1 MVYSDRTARGV
12 RLSVWLVLAASVAI
26 AQVYPGGYPPGGGY
40 PGGGYPGGGYPYPG
54 GGYPGGGG
62 TGIPIPGRR
71 SGGQPKADPNQPLP
85 NFRGKLKHM
94 DEKTITLALGD
105 ERTMDFRRTSKTK
118 FFKNGDEIKSPQ
130 FAVGDQISVEG
141 PEQADGSMTA
151 VNVYWE
157 KAGATPTT
165 TAGTTGSE
173 HSPDK
178 DKAEGV
184 PDTWAKDA
192 PSGAPAQP
200 QASANADPDRPVL
213 RRAPSAESAPPNA
226 PAPPAPPAPAA
237 APAAPAAP
245 QPQASASVDTPP
257 PPDPDRPVLRR
268 GKPADS
274 AREQSDPVPY
284 QANPPATSPAAA
296 PQQPVTTASAAPGN
310 PPVLRRADDDDAPI
324 VNRPIDQ
331 TDQLIRRATD
341 AALDFTESLPAY
353 VCQEMMSRYQSE
365 TRPARFNAL
374 DVLTMNLVYENGK
387 EDYRD
392 LAINGRHT
400 DKTLQESGGA
410 WSTGEFGTVLI
421 DLFAPATGANFQY
434 ERDSRAAGI
443 PAKLYNF
450 EVKKENSHWDVHA
463 MSQSYSPAYKGAVWI
478 DPQTA
483 RVLRIEME
491 AVNIPAGFPLDT
503 VESATDYQY
512 VRLGDAQQYLLPVHA
527 ENLSCQRGTPYC
539 SKIAIDFRNYHK
551 YTGESTITFGQ
562 PQK

>member
-1 MVYSDRTARGV
+1 MVYSERTVRAA
-12 RLSVWLVLAASVAI
+12 RLSVWLVIGASVAG
-26 AQVYPGGYPPGGGY
+26 AQVYPGGYPP
-40 PGGGYPGGGYPYPG
+40 GGYPGGGYPYPG

-71 SGGQPKADPNQPLP
+71 PNSGQPKADPNQPFP

-94 DEKTITLALGD
+94 DDKTITLALGD
-105 ERTMDFRRTSKTK
+105 DRVMDFRRTSKTK
-118 FFKNGDEIKSPQ
+118 FFKNGDEIKTPQ
-130 FAVGDQISVEG
+130 FAAGDQISIEG

-157 KAGATPTT
+157 KAGATPTA
-165 TAGTTGSE
+165 TAGTTGSPQ

-178 DKAEGV
+178 DKADGV

-192 PSGAPAQP
+192 PSTAPAQS
-200 QASANADPDRPVL
+200 QSSANADPDRPVL
-213 RRAPSAESAPPNA
+213 KRAPSAESAPPAGSAPSGA
-226 PAPPAPPAPAA
+226 PAPSAAPAA
-237 APAAPAAP
+237 A
-245 QPQASASVDTPP
+245 QPQTAAVDTPAP
-257 PPDPDRPVLRR
+257 ADPDRPVLRR
-268 GKPADS
+268 GKPADQS
-274 AREQSDPVPY
+274 REQSGPVPY
-284 QANPPATSPAAA
+284 QANPPATPPLGPEPSER
-296 PQQPVTTASAAPGN
+296 PVATASASGN
-310 PPVLRRADDDDAPI
+310 PPVLRRANDDDAAPI
-324 VNRPIDQ
+324 VNRPIDE

-392 LAINGRHT
+392 LAINGKRS

-421 DLFAPATGANFQY
+421 DLFAPATGANFQFQR
-434 ERDSRAAGI
+434 ESRIGGV
-443 PAKLYNF
+443 PAKLYDF
-450 EVKKENSHWDVHA
+450 DVKRENSHWDVHA
-463 MSQSYSPAYKGAVWI
+463 MSQTYSPAYKGSVWI

-491 AVNIPAGFPLDT
+491 AYNIPAAFPLDT

-512 VRLGDAQQYLLPVHA
+512 VRLGDAKQHLLPVHA

-539 SKIAIDFRNYHK
+539 SKIVIDFRNYHK
-551 YTGESTITFGQ
+551 YQGESTITFGQ
-562 PQK
+562 PQQ